1 MRGEQNNARDLFITA
16 ILLLILLTPCW
27 NRTAGAVSV
36 TDYSRPSL
44 GVTRR
49 ASSATRSAALQQ
61 AYQRVLTVLREP
73 PATGLA
79 IVSLQLPPAALRSGL
94 QPGDII
100 VRVGST
106 AALSPGA
113 LRRAIRRNTHSVLA
127 LTVARG
133 QRLKHLTLPLSPAS
147 PGASLGATGSL
158 GHAVALGQTAGL
170 HLATLAVIAG
180 APAPLNPPAT
190 PRGRY
195 TLHWRQ
201 VPTLQPQPGQVLG
214 HDMWLLVLDRHFACG
229 AWHVQIA
236 SRGGRWMVRWNIQG
250 IRGGPLAPN
259 AWRLTLGRR
268 AGLLVLRRGRRWSLS
283 PPARAI
289 RPAVQSVKSPQFT
302 RCRGATRC
310 GELTAP
316 RTPSPLLD
324 AAAAR
329 PGPWRRTSV
338 WCRGPVLI
346 GRTDRDGQHFLWR
359 RETVPGA
366 LPLPGLM
373 VLAAALPHRR
383 GIVLPVAEL
392 SGEPL
397 ATQLGCVL
405 QTLGRMPTTVGGVRV
420 KAWAVQELLFDVPQA
435 TFWFADQGALLKL
448 QWGRRFTALMVASP
462 AVIRRVFAH
471 TPLVSAPAR

>member
-16 ILLLILLTPCW
+16 ILLLILLTPW
-27 NRTAGAVSV
+27 RNRTAGAVPVS
-36 TDYSRPSL
+36 DPSRPSL

-49 ASSATRSAALQQ
+49 ASSATRSDALQQ

-106 AALSPGA
+106 AALSPGV
-113 LRRAIRRNTHSVLA
+113 LRRAFRRNTHSVLA

-133 QRLKHLTLPLSPAS
+133 QRLEHLTLPPPAS
-147 PGASLGATGSL
+147 PGASPGATGSL
-158 GHAVALGQTAGL
+158 SPAVALAQTAGRN
-170 HLATLAVIAG
+170 LATLAVIAG

-214 HDMWLLVLDRHFACG
+214 HDMWLLVFDRHFACG
-229 AWHVQIA
+229 ALHVQIA
-236 SRGGRWMVRWNIQG
+236 SRGRRWLVRWKVQS

-268 AGLLVLRRGRRWSLS
+268 AGLPVLRRGRRWSLS
-283 PPARAI
+283 PPGQLI
-289 RPAVQSVKSPQFT
+289 RPAVKSVKSPQFT

-316 RTPSPLLD
+316 RTPSPLVD
-324 AAAAR
+324 AKAAR

-346 GRTDRDGQHFLWR
+346 GRTDRGGQRSFWR
-359 RETVPGA
+359 RETVPGS
-366 LPLPGLM
+366 LPLPGLLI
-373 VLAAALPHRR
+373 LAAALPHRR

-405 QTLGRMPTTVGGVRV
+405 QTLGRVPTAVGGVKV

-435 TFWFADQGALLKL
+435 TFWFADHGALLKL
-448 QWGRRFTALMVASP
+448 RWGRRFTALTVASP
-462 AVIRRVFAH
+462 AVIRQVFAD